1 MPCVRC
7 INHSYSLYY
16 EHDRHLHFQK
26 EQDIMYDDRYN
37 RRQMRRRYRI
47 PMGGLAVGIFIIGL
61 AFAFYFSSILSG
73 NLFLPILFAGLAFVS
88 LFGSA
93 SSGHPQGIY
102 GGLQGFTWLMGLA
115 LCFLIG
121 FWPWILL
128 PIGVSMILGAL
139 YNPITT
145 GLASS
150 GFMANQPPPQ
160 QYQQTNQPSQAYE
173 QGYQAPPPTSGAYQE
188 GGQPY
193 QYPPQPKQQYDLP
206 ETDSAQQQEL
216 PPQQQ

>member
-1 MPCVRC
+1 
-7 INHSYSLYY
+7 
-16 EHDRHLHFQK
+16 
-26 EQDIMYDDRYN
+26 MYDDRYTRRYN
-37 RRQMRRRYRI
+37 RRMNRYRN
-47 PMGGLAVGIFIIGL
+47 PMRGLATGIFFIFL
-61 AFAFYFSSILSG
+61 AFAFYFSKSFDLH
-73 NLFLPILFAGLAFVS
+73 LFLPILFGGLAFCC
-88 LFGSA
+88 LFGAA
-93 SSGHPQGIY
+93 SSGDPRGIY
-102 GGLQGFTWLMGLA
+102 GGLYPFVWLLGLA

-173 QGYQAPPPTSGAYQE
+173 QGYQAPPPTSGTYQE
-188 GGQPY
+188 GGQQY

>member
-1 MPCVRC
+1 
-7 INHSYSLYY
+7 
-16 EHDRHLHFQK
+16 
-26 EQDIMYDDRYN
+26 MYDDRYTRRYN
-37 RRQMRRRYRI
+37 RRMNRYRN
-47 PMGGLAVGIFIIGL
+47 PMRGLATGIFFIFL
-61 AFAFYFSSILSG
+61 AFAFYFSKSFDSH
-73 NLFLPILFAGLAFVS
+73 LFLPILFAGLAFCC
-88 LFGSA
+88 LFGAA
-93 SSGHPQGIY
+93 SSGDPRGIY
-102 GGLQGFTWLMGLA
+102 GGLYPFVWLLGLA

-173 QGYQAPPPTSGAYQE
+173 QGYQAPPPTSGTYQE
-188 GGQPY
+188 GGQQY

>member
-1 MPCVRC
+1 
-7 INHSYSLYY
+7 
-16 EHDRHLHFQK
+16 
-26 EQDIMYDDRYN
+26 MYDDRYTRRYN
-37 RRQMRRRYRI
+37 RRMNRYRN
-47 PMGGLAVGIFIIGL
+47 PMRGLATGIFFIFL
-61 AFAFYFSSILSG
+61 AFAFYFSKSFDSH
-73 NLFLPILFAGLAFVS
+73 LFLPILFAGLAFCC
-88 LFGSA
+88 LFGAA
-93 SSGHPQGIY
+93 SSGDPRGIY
-102 GGLQGFTWLMGLA
+102 GGLYPFVWLSGLA

-173 QGYQAPPPTSGAYQE
+173 QGYQAPPPTSGTYQE
-188 GGQPY
+188 GGQQY
-193 QYPPQPKQQYDLP
+193 QYPPQPEQQYDLP
-206 ETDSAQQQEL
+206 EADSAQQQEL

>member
-1 MPCVRC
+1 
-7 INHSYSLYY
+7 
-16 EHDRHLHFQK
+16 
-26 EQDIMYDDRYN
+26 MYDDRYTRRYN
-37 RRQMRRRYRI
+37 RRMNRYRN
-47 PMGGLAVGIFIIGL
+47 PMRGLATGIFFIFL
-61 AFAFYFSSILSG
+61 AFAFYFSKSFDSH
-73 NLFLPILFAGLAFVS
+73 LFLPILFAGLAFCC
-88 LFGSA
+88 LFGAA
-93 SSGHPQGIY
+93 SSGDPRGIY
-102 GGLQGFTWLMGLA
+102 GGLYPFVWLLGLA

-188 GGQPY
+188 GGQQY

>member
-1 MPCVRC
+1 
-7 INHSYSLYY
+7 
-16 EHDRHLHFQK
+16 
-26 EQDIMYDDRYN
+26 MYDDRYTRRYN
-37 RRQMRRRYRI
+37 RRMNRYRN
-47 PMGGLAVGIFIIGL
+47 PMRGLATGIFFIFL
-61 AFAFYFSSILSG
+61 AFAFYFSNTFNSE
-73 NLFLPILFAGLAFVS
+73 LFLPIFFAGLAFCS
-88 LFGSA
+88 LFGAA
-93 SSGHPQGIY
+93 SSGNPRGIY
-102 GGLQGFTWLMGLA
+102 GGLYPFIWLLGLA

-160 QYQQTNQPSQAYE
+160 QYQQNQKSNEPNQPYQA
-173 QGYQAPPPTSGAYQE
+173 GYQASPPVPDTYQE
-188 GGQPY
+188 GGQYY
-193 QYPPQPKQQYDLP
+193 QYPPQPKQQYDIP
-206 ETDSAQQQEL
+206 EADSTQQQEL